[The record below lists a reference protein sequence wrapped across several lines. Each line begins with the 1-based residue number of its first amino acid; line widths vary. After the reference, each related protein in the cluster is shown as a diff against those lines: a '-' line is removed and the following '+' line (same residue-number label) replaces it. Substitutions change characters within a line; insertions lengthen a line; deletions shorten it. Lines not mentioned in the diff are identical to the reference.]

1 MKYDERR
8 LKWLWGPR
16 LQEKVLGYID
26 RALAA
31 GLRSVTGDGRCE
43 LPAALAGGSFV
54 KPVVFVDVGD
64 AQADSPGRVCHYVLI
79 FI

>member
-1 MKYDERR
+1 M
-8 LKWLWGPR
+8 
-16 LQEKVLGYID
+16 LGYID
-26 RALAA
+26 RELAA

-64 AQADSPGRVCHYVLI
+64 AQAESRGLACH
-79 FI
+79 

>member
-1 MKYDERR
+1 
-8 LKWLWGPR
+8 
-16 LQEKVLGYID
+16 VLGYID

-64 AQADSPGRVCHYVLI
+64 AQAESRGRACH
-79 FI
+79 